1 MILSRTLLRAQ
12 RDLHHNT
19 SRPSMR
25 RLLPTLLRRRLSST
39 ITAPSWALPLPEG
52 VLGTVTELLA
62 TTGSRIHLDE
72 VVAIIETDKLAVDV
86 KAQNAGVVKSILV
99 SVGDEVKVRQPL
111 YALDVHAAPPPI
123 DSEQHLAE
131 RMWARDREVRL
142 EEERQ
147 QAERAWQEHRK
158 RERERE
164 RSGEPSEWQ
173 WRGASWQQSARPRQ
187 TSSGGESFRFHHQH
201 QQRQHRRPKR
211 RSTPTQHRLQPN
223 EVSSLPVSDL
233 MSRVLAHAGGCPY
246 ACLGLPTNAAASSVR
261 SRYLALALRLH
272 PDKAGSGQPRAKEA
286 FAAIDGAFRTLKRR

>member
-1 MILSRTLLRAQ
+1 M
-12 RDLHHNT
+12 
-19 SRPSMR
+19 
-25 RLLPTLLRRRLSST
+25 
-39 ITAPSWALPLPEG
+39 
-52 VLGTVTELLA
+52 
-62 TTGSRIHLDE
+62 
-72 VVAIIETDKLAVDV
+72 DV

-201 QQRQHRRPKR
+201 QH
-211 RSTPTQHRLQPN
+211 
-223 EVSSLPVSDL
+223 
-233 MSRVLAHAGGCPY
+233 
-246 ACLGLPTNAAASSVR
+246 
-261 SRYLALALRLH
+261 
-272 PDKAGSGQPRAKEA
+272 
-286 FAAIDGAFRTLKRR
+286 